1 MRHGPGPKARIVVST
16 WGMPADTSIFQLLGV
31 PLLALASAVWIV
43 CAGRIL
49 RRRRYEEAAR
59 RYRNRLG
66 ALPRQP
72 KQGPAVESV
81 ELTPAERDAFAGL
94 MRQFDEGRS

>member
-1 MRHGPGPKARIVVST
+1 
-16 WGMPADTSIFQLLGV
+16 MPADMSIFQLLGV